1 MQMKMVLLSADNNPS
16 VYSVPDIVADHLR
29 DYCLDFCTHWLHESP
44 NAEKYRVNGGL
55 CYTEKDF
62 IEYLNKWLFPDGPS
76 CFIETL
82 DANADIPQ
90 KYQTFSCFHF

>member
-1 MQMKMVLLSADNNPS
+1 MKVVLLSADNNPS
-16 VYSVPDIVADHLR
+16 VYSVPDIVADHL
-29 DYCLDFCTHWLHESP
+29 
-44 NAEKYRVNGGL
+44 YRVNGGL

-62 IEYLNKWLFPDGPS
+62 IEYLNRWLFPDRPS

-90 KYQTFSCFHF
+90 KYTTCSCFHF